1 MKITFVNNFVST
13 RGGFK
18 HETLLSIDSTIVRK
32 SVCHYSNRT
41 WESYAFQ
48 SVMKKAIDEEVNSE
62 RNILR
67 QEFKDKTGLKRLS
80 KSIIFTND
88 RIVAL
93 LEKRDTL

>member
-1 MKITFVNNFVST
+1 
-13 RGGFK
+13 
-18 HETLLSIDSTIVRK
+18 
-32 SVCHYSNRT
+32 
-41 WESYAFQ
+41 
-48 SVMKKAIDEEVNSE
+48 MKKAIDEEVNSE